1 MIKNMEITATNENF
15 NEIISGSQPVLVDFW
30 ATWCGPCR
38 MLGPTVEAVAK
49 EYDGKV
55 TVAKCNVDECE
66 DVAVQFGIRNIPTLL
81 FFKGGQ
87 VVDKLVGNV
96 PKGEITAKLDAII

>member
-1 MIKNMEITATNENF
+1 MEITATNENF
-15 NEIISGSQPVLVDFW
+15 KEIISGNQPVLVDFW

-55 TVAKCNVDECE
+55 TVVKCNVDDCE
-66 DVAVQFGIRNIPTLL
+66 DLSMQFGIRNIPTLL

-96 PKGEITAKLDAII
+96 PKAEITSKLDAIL

>member
-1 MIKNMEITATNENF
+1 MEITATNENF

-66 DVAVQFGIRNIPTLL
+66 DIAVQFGIRNIPTLL

>member
-1 MIKNMEITATNENF
+1 MEITATNESF
-15 NEIISGSQPVLVDFW
+15 AGIIAGAQPVLVDFW

-38 MLGPTVEAVAK
+38 MLGPTVEQIAQ
-49 EYDGKV
+49 EYDGRI
-55 TVAKCNVDECE
+55 TVVKCNVDECE
-66 DVAVQFGIRNIPTLL
+66 DLAVQYGIRNIPTLL

-96 PKGEITAKLDAII
+96 PKGEITAKLDALL

>member
-1 MIKNMEITATNENF
+1 MEITATNENF
-15 NEIISGSQPVLVDFW
+15 KEIISGNQPVLVDFW

-55 TVAKCNVDECE
+55 TVVKCNVDDCE
-66 DVAVQFGIRNIPTLL
+66 DLSMQFGIRNIPTLL
-81 FFKGGQ
+81 FFNGGQ

-96 PKGEITAKLDAII
+96 PKAEITSRLDAIL

>member
-38 MLGPTVEAVAK
+38 MLGPTVDAVAK

-96 PKGEITAKLDAII
+96 PKAEITSKLNAII

>member
-1 MIKNMEITATNENF
+1 MEKIATNSNF
-15 NEIISGSQPVLVDFW
+15 AEILADSKPVMVDFW

-38 MLGPTVEAVAK
+38 MLGPTVEEVAN

-55 TVAKCNVDECE
+55 VVAKCNVDECDE
-66 DVAVQFGIRNIPTLL
+66 ISMKYGIRNIPTLL

-87 VVDKLVGNV
+87 VVDRLVGNV
-96 PKGEITAKLDAII
+96 PKAEITAKLDALL